1 MARFLP
7 LSLPDL
13 PPLTLTAAID
23 IVIVAVLIYQFLL
36 IIRGRR
42 AVHVLMGLG
51 VLALIYALA
60 VWAKLDLLRTIL
72 ATLAPYTPI
81 ALIVMF
87 QAELRRAL
95 ARLGRRPFLGVSQ
108 IERRELSQ
116 EVVLAVGRMSQNKVG
131 ALIVVERKIGL
142 RTFVESG
149 VNLDAAVSRDLLCSI
164 FHPGGALHDGAVII
178 QGDRITAAACFL
190 PLTTNPLLVVGARHT
205 PPGRA
210 RDHRGVGLH
219 RRGGVGRNR
228 QGIASRRLAK
238 SKSTFHSSAWSN
250 CCPSA
255 WIIATSAAL
264 AAQPR
269 YPAQVQHSLQS
280 NGRHPR
286 GNPRLD
292 RP

>member
-42 AVHVLMGLG
+42 AVHVLMGLA

-72 ATLAPYTPI
+72 ATVAPYTPI

-149 VNLDAAVSRDLLCSI
+149 VSLDAVVSRDLLCSI

-190 PLTTNPLLVVGARHT
+190 PLTTNPLLVSELGTRH
-205 PPGRA
+205 RA
-210 RDHRGVGLH
+210 ALGITEESDCIAVVVSEETGKVSVATFGEIELDVALERVEQLMSERLDHRDKRSV
-219 RRGGVGRNR
+219 
-228 QGIASRRLAK
+228 
-238 SKSTFHSSAWSN
+238 
-250 CCPSA
+250 
-255 WIIATSAAL
+255 

-269 YPAQVQHSLQS
+269 YPAQVQHPPSVQRATPARQSSLDQ
-280 NGRHPR
+280 P
-286 GNPRLD
+286 
-292 RP
+292 

>member
-7 LSLPDL
+7 SPLSDL
-13 PPLTLTAAID
+13 PPLTLNSALD
-23 IVIVAVLIYQFLL
+23 VLIVALLIYQFLM

-51 VLALIYALA
+51 VLVVIYAIA

-108 IERRELSQ
+108 LERRELSQ
-116 EVVLAVGRMSQNKVG
+116 EVVLAVGRMSQNKIG

-142 RTFVESG
+142 RTFIESG
-149 VNLDAAVSRDLLCSI
+149 VNLDSAVSRDLLCSI

-178 QGDRITAAACFL
+178 QGDRISAAACFL
-190 PLTTNPLLVVGARHT
+190 PLTTNPLLVTELGTRH
-205 PPGRA
+205 RA
-210 RDHRGVGLH
+210 AIGISEESDCIAIVVSEETGKVSVATFGEIEIDVPLERVENLLSDRADHRDK
-219 RRGGVGRNR
+219 R
-228 QGIASRRLAK
+228 GIAV
-238 SKSTFHSSAWSN
+238 
-250 CCPSA
+250 
-255 WIIATSAAL
+255 
-264 AAQPR
+264 QPR
-269 YPAQVQHSLQS
+269 HPAPIPQSGPVQQS
-280 NGRHPR
+280 SPVRQSSV
-286 GNPRLD
+286 D
-292 RP
+292 Q